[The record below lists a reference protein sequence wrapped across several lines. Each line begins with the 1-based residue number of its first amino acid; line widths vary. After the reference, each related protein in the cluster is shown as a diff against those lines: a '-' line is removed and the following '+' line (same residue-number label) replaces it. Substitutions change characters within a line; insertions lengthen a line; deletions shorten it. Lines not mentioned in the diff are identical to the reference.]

1 MGGGAKSSQVSR
13 AFVHALDF
21 AEVHQL
27 GRVGVDQRAQRGAV
41 GEALGKVGNRDAAR
55 RGDGARPP
63 EQRQL
68 APPYHRGTVMRGGI
82 GGFAGFRLETI
93 RHRRLQPRVRQLLG
107 EHRLGYGVLVKTS
120 LLFPKRARQRVF
132 EERPSKDAR
141 GDLRAPALAP
151 RLRLAAYLV
160 PAAQSRRALE
170 VHAQLVQ
177 RGHGRGEVP
186 VHDVLRVDVVQTAR
200 VEARD
205 GRLQRQRDVPD
216 FANPRVRRKG
226 DARERGGVAAR
237 VSERV
242 HQTAQT
248 HAVAHVQ
255 REIGRS
261 KVILANGFL
270 FVEQFVPVV
279 PEPAEHVALAVAARL
294 QRGADHVA
302 ARLQSR
308 AFSE

>member
-1 MGGGAKSSQVSR
+1 
-13 AFVHALDF
+13 
-21 AEVHQL
+21 
-27 GRVGVDQRAQRGAV
+27 
-41 GEALGKVGNRDAAR
+41 
-55 RGDGARPP
+55 
-63 EQRQL
+63 
-68 APPYHRGTVMRGGI
+68 MRGGI

-177 RGHGRGEVP
+177 HGHGRGEVP

-200 VEARD
+200 VETRD

-237 VSERV
+237 VPERV

-255 REIGRS
+255 REIVRS
-261 KVILANGFL
+261 KVVLANGFL

-308 AFSE
+308 AFSKQQRRRRARARLRAVQQEHQEQRALEHRPRQRLGVPLGEGRDAAPLAPVRQLDLLVAHERGDEPRALAPLAPRAEI

>member
-1 MGGGAKSSQVSR
+1 
-13 AFVHALDF
+13 
-21 AEVHQL
+21 
-27 GRVGVDQRAQRGAV
+27 
-41 GEALGKVGNRDAAR
+41 
-55 RGDGARPP
+55 
-63 EQRQL
+63 
-68 APPYHRGTVMRGGI
+68 MRGGI

-177 RGHGRGEVP
+177 HGHGRGEVP

-200 VEARD
+200 VETRD

-237 VSERV
+237 VPERV

-255 REIGRS
+255 REIVRS
-261 KVILANGFL
+261 KVVLANGFL

-308 AFSE
+308 AFSKQQRRRRARARLRAVQQEHQEQRAFEHRPRQRLGVPLGEGRDAAPLAPVRQLDLLVAHERGDEPRALAPLAPRAEI